1 MTIKQ
6 SLEATTGLPVSRLK
20 YSGTA
25 QTYITFFEYD
35 EDVENSSDDEI
46 ETIGHYV
53 QVDLWTETDFTN
65 YKSLIKLAM
74 KNASFYFTNAEE
86 LYEDD
91 TKVYHWASRYVQ
103 EEHITNEEVTSL

>member
-1 MTIKQ
+1 MTVQQ
-6 SLEATTGLPVSRLK
+6 SLISATGLPVSRLK
-20 YSGTA
+20 YLGTA

-53 QVDLWTETDFTN
+53 QVDLWTKADFTN

-91 TKVYHWASRYVQ
+91 TKIYHWASRYVQ
-103 EEHITNEEVTSL
+103 EEYITNKEITSL